1 MQAEVAEV
9 SSRSCSAAAWNSR
22 LPFPFSA
29 GDGVW
34 RDAVVAGEAWDRSA
48 DGKFVVEFAET
59 RNSPRYFACF
69 DSYSLRCV
77 S

>member
-1 MQAEVAEV
+1 MTADLAEV

-22 LPFPFSA
+22 LPFPFSD
-29 GDGVW
+29 GEGVW
-34 RDAVVAGEAWDRSA
+34 SDAVVAGEAWDLSVE
-48 DGKFVVEFAET
+48 GKLVVEFAET

-69 DSYSLRCV
+69 DSCSRRVV